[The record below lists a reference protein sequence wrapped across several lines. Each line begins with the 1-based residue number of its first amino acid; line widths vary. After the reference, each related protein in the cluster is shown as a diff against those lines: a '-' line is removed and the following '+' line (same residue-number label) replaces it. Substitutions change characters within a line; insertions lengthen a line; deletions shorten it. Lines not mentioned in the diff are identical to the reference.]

1 MVYEVY
7 YARKIIITVTIG
19 NESDRIEKNGE
30 IPIGFKMVKY
40 MIKPDGL
47 LQPPRLA
54 PNKPTYEWIKRS
66 HFRNPM
72 DFLPPATPV

>member
-19 NESDRIEKNGE
+19 NESDRIEKNGQ

-40 MIKPDGL
+40 MI
-47 LQPPRLA
+47 
-54 PNKPTYEWIKRS
+54 W
-66 HFRNPM
+66 M
-72 DFLPPATPV
+72 DNRVEVDEQLYYNM